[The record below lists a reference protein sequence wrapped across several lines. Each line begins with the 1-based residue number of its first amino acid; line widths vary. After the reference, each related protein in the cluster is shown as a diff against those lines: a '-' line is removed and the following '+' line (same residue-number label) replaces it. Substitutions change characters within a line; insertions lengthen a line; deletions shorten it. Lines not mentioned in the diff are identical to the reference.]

1 MRRDLECRLRHLE
14 VVNGSSTPE
23 IWIAEDDGNF
33 SGPQGERITTDAFE
47 RRRQRSPRVMIVL
60 SKTDLLL

>member
-1 MRRDLECRLRHLE
+1 
-14 VVNGSSTPE
+14 VNGSSTPE

-33 SGPQGERITTDAFE
+33 SGPQGERITPDAFE
-47 RRRQRSPRVMIVL
+47 RRQQRSPRVMIVL